1 MVTLE
6 RPDLMN
12 KPFSSPSLNALD
24 RPETL
29 TERVC
34 VELRKALIDGS
45 FKPGEL
51 IKIRDVATALNVSPT
66 PAREALSILIAEGTL
81 LAGLNKSAMVPHLT
95 PESLQEITELRV
107 ALEGVAAEAATRRL
121 SDKDIAE
128 ISRLHEGLIEATDAG
143 DVALTLEKNADFH
156 FALYAHSDMPLVT
169 KMIETTW
176 LRSGAYL
183 RLAYPGYGMLRKGL
197 DNHNH
202 IIDNLRKRDSAAVKL
217 SIEQDIRESSTYL
230 MEILQRHVQ
239 ASAQ

>member
-1 MVTLE
+1 
-6 RPDLMN
+6 MN
-12 KPFSSPSLNALD
+12 KPFSSSSLNAIERTD
-24 RPETL
+24 TL

-34 VELRKALIDGS
+34 IELRKALIDGS

-51 IKIRDVATALNVSPT
+51 IKIRDVAAALQVSPT

-81 LAGLNKSAMVPHLT
+81 LAGVNKSAMVPHLT

-107 ALEGVAAEAATRRL
+107 ALEGVAAEAATRKL
-121 SDKDIAE
+121 TDGDITA
-128 ISRLHEGLIEATDAG
+128 ISLLHDELIAATEAG
-143 DVALTLEKNADFH
+143 DVSLTLEKNADFH
-156 FALYAHSDMPLVT
+156 FALYAHSEMPLVT

-197 DNHNH
+197 DNHHH
-202 IIDNLRKRDSAAVKL
+202 IIDSLRQRDCVQVKQA
-217 SIEQDIRESSTYL
+217 IEQDIRESSAFL

-239 ASAQ
+239 ASAQS

>member
-1 MVTLE
+1 
-6 RPDLMN
+6 MN
-12 KPFSSPSLNALD
+12 TPFISSSLNAIERSD
-24 RPETL
+24 TL

-34 VELRKALIDGS
+34 IELRKALIDGS

-51 IKIRDVATALNVSPT
+51 IKIRSVAAALKVSPT

-81 LAGLNKSAMVPHLT
+81 LAGANKSAMVARLT

-121 SDKDIAE
+121 TDVDIAA
-128 ISRLHEGLIEATDAG
+128 ISVLHDELIAATEAN
-143 DVALTLEKNADFH
+143 DVPLTLEKNADFH
-156 FALYAHSDMPLVT
+156 FALYAHSEMPLVT

-202 IIDNLRKRDSAAVKL
+202 IIANLRARDSAKVKL
-217 SIEQDIRESSTYL
+217 SIEQDIRESSAFL
-230 MEILQRHVQ
+230 METLQRHVQ
-239 ASAQ
+239 AGAL